1 MSDPLQLPHQDRPDP
16 AVLLIDAVIN
26 RQSELAQRLSQQIVH
41 RQGVSALERVVQAN
55 VLTSC
60 GEEGAFW
67 LSQQLG
73 EVQQQPPAPPA
84 AASMG
89 SLIKEALHEAVAP
102 WRNEAPAADAA
113 NPELNQAPDPW
124 ELNQPLVAAASTP
137 ASTPASG
144 QPAPRPA
151 DLAEWRSWLC
161 SDAA

>member
-1 MSDPLQLPHQDRPDP
+1 VPDPLQLPHQDRPDP

-26 RQSELAQRLSQQIVH
+26 RQSELALRLSQQIVH
-41 RQGVSALERVVQAN
+41 RQGVSAFERVVQSN
-55 VLTSC
+55 VLRTC
-60 GEEGAFW
+60 GEDGAFW
-67 LSQQLG
+67 LRQQLG
-73 EVQQQPPAPPA
+73 EVQHQAAAAPS

-89 SLIKEALHEAVAP
+89 SLIKEALDEAVAP
-102 WRNEAPAADAA
+102 WRSQEPAADAP
-113 NPELNQAPDPW
+113 NEGLSQAPDPW
-124 ELNQPLVAAASTP
+124 DLNPPLRAT

>member
-1 MSDPLQLPHQDRPDP
+1 VSDPLQLPHQDRPDP

-41 RQGVSALERVVQAN
+41 RQGLSALERVVQSN

-67 LSQQLG
+67 LNQQLG
-73 EVQQQPPAPPA
+73 EVQQQPAAAPA
-84 AASMG
+84 AASVA
-89 SLIKEALHEAVAP
+89 SLLKEALHEAVAP
-102 WRNEAPAADAA
+102 WRSEAAAADAA
-113 NPELNQAPDPW
+113 EPELSQAPDPW
-124 ELNQPLVAAASTP
+124 ELNQPLVAATTTA
-137 ASTPASG
+137 ASG